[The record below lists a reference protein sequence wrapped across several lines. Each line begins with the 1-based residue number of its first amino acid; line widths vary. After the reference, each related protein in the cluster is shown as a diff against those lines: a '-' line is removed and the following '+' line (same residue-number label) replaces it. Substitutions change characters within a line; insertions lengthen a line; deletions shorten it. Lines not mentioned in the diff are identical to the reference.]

1 MINSLFKKLVL
12 LFFTS
17 FLLTFLIMVSSY
29 NTFSEQ
35 TKTDQEL
42 EQLIHLQLS
51 VDLLRS
57 QLWLLLQSDGDFRN
71 FEHVAEAQLQL
82 TDEISEYQF
91 RGVKLENIKRMNGS
105 LSSLLTQEKR
115 LLKLSHLNQQ
125 DMNQSGITLIHSR
138 YNMLVQSMTE
148 ELAYMHQEIVYQSS
162 NNITQSM
169 LYGAIG
175 LVISSLFVSAIA
187 WLIMYRFRLGISAL
201 TRAIYQLSSG
211 KLDCKVDHAML
222 DVEFTNLSMFFN
234 KMTSSLKE
242 SVVTRQELER
252 EVKKQTQALKDQQ
265 AQLLFFSEY
274 DPLTNA
280 LNRRAFDAALS
291 NAIIKANRTHL
302 KIAVLFIDL
311 DKFKQVND
319 NYGHEA
325 GDTTLMA
332 VSERLQA
339 IVRRSDFVGRYGGDE
354 FIVCFDLLDN
364 YEIIPQKV
372 NQIIDAIEKPV
383 PHQGDQLQVG
393 CSIGVSYYGVDSIEK
408 DELTRIADTRMY
420 QAKLIDNSAA
430 YDSDYIK
437 RPWEKVNEQ
446 SNSA

>member
-17 FLLTFLIMVSSY
+17 FLLTFLIMVASY
-29 NTFSEQ
+29 NTFNEQ
-35 TKTDQEL
+35 NKTDREL

-57 QLWLLLQSDGDFRN
+57 QLWLLLQNDGDFRN
-71 FEHVAEAQLQL
+71 FEHVTDAQLQL
-82 TDEISEYQF
+82 TSKISEYQF
-91 RGVKLENIKRMNGS
+91 RGIKLENIKRMNGS
-105 LSSLLTQEKR
+105 LSSLLAQEKK
-115 LLKLSHLNQQ
+115 LLKQ
-125 DMNQSGITLIHSR
+125 DQLRRGGVNSSGVALIHSR

-162 NNITQSM
+162 KNITQSM

-201 TRAIYQLSSG
+201 TRAIYQLSNG
-211 KLDCKVDHAML
+211 KLDCKVDHAKL
-222 DVEFTNLSMFFN
+222 DVEFTNLAMFFN
-234 KMTSSLKE
+234 KMTSSLRE
-242 SVVTRQELER
+242 SVVTRRELEL

-274 DPLTNA
+274 DPLTNV
-280 LNRRAFDAALS
+280 LNRRAFDSALS

-302 KIAVLFIDL
+302 KMAILFIDL

-319 NYGHEA
+319 NYGHDA
-325 GDTTLMA
+325 GDTILM
-332 VSERLQA
+332 VIGERLQT

-372 NQIIDAIEKPV
+372 NQIIDEIEKPV
-383 PHQGDQLQVG
+383 PHQGEQLIVG
-393 CSIGVSYYGVDSIEK
+393 CSIGVSYFGVDSIEK
-408 DELTRIADTRMY
+408 DELTRIADGRMY
-420 QAKLIDNSAA
+420 QAKEIDKSAG

>member
-17 FLLTFLIMVSSY
+17 FILTLLIMVSSY
-29 NTFSEQ
+29 NTFNEQ
-35 TKTDQEL
+35 RKTDQEL

-57 QLWLLLQSDGDFRN
+57 QLWLLLQNDGDFRN
-71 FEHVAEAQLQL
+71 FEHVAEAQLEL
-82 TDEISEYQF
+82 TEEISEYQF
-91 RGVKLENIKRMNGS
+91 RGVKLGNLKRMNGS
-105 LSSLLTQEKR
+105 LSSLLEQEKR
-115 LLKLSHLNQQ
+115 LLKQNQLS
-125 DMNQSGITLIHSR
+125 DKERYSSGIVLIHSR

-148 ELAYMHQEIVYQSS
+148 ELAYMHQAIVYQSS
-162 NNITQSM
+162 KNITQTM

-175 LVISSLFVSAIA
+175 LVVSSLFVSAIA

-201 TRAIYQLSSG
+201 TRAIYQLSNG
-211 KLDCKVDHAML
+211 KLDCKVDHIKL
-222 DVEFTNLSMFFN
+222 DEEFTHLAMFFN
-234 KMTSSLKE
+234 KMTSSLRE
-242 SVVTRQELER
+242 SVVTRHELER

-274 DPLTNA
+274 DPLTNV
-280 LNRRAFDAALS
+280 LNRRAFDTALS

-302 KIAVLFIDL
+302 KMAILFIDL

-319 NYGHEA
+319 KYGHDA
-325 GDTTLMA
+325 GDAILK
-332 VSERLQA
+332 VVGERLHA

-372 NQIIDAIEKPV
+372 NQIIDAMEQPV
-383 PHQGDQLQVG
+383 PYQGGNLMVG
-393 CSIGVSYYGVDSIEK
+393 CSIGVSYYGIDSIDK
-408 DELTRIADTRMY
+408 DELTRIADSRMY
-420 QAKLIDNSAA
+420 RAKAIDKSAA
-430 YDSDYIK
+430 YDKGYIK
-437 RPWEKVNEQ
+437 RSWEKTNEQ